1 MANRWGNNGNSDR
14 LHFFGLQ
21 NHLEM
26 VTTAMK
32 LKDACPLEEIYDQP
46 KQHIKKQRYYFANQ
60 CLYSQSYDFSISHLW
75 MWELDRKE
83 SWAPKNWCFWIVVLE
98 KTLESPLGCK
108 EIKPFNPKG
117 NESWIFIGKTY
128 AEAETPILWPPDAKS
143 WLIGKAP
150 DAGKDWRQEEKG
162 TREDEMVVHHH
173 RLDGHE
179 FQLLWS
185 FMVRETWHA
194 AVHEFTKSQTIL
206 RDWTKLNYI

>member
-75 MWELDRKE
+75 M
-83 SWAPKNWCFWIVVLE
+83 
-98 KTLESPLGCK
+98 
-108 EIKPFNPKG
+108 
-117 NESWIFIGKTY
+117 
-128 AEAETPILWPPDAKS
+128 
-143 WLIGKAP
+143 
-150 DAGKDWRQEEKG
+150 
-162 TREDEMVVHHH
+162 
-173 RLDGHE
+173 
-179 FQLLWS
+179 
-185 FMVRETWHA
+185 
-194 AVHEFTKSQTIL
+194 
-206 RDWTKLNYI
+206 